1 MYFRESILRN
11 SEMSLEFGSKKE
23 IMNLN
28 EAGISGTNNRSL
40 LYSEVCDELT
50 FLQPRI
56 KRRKK

>member
-1 MYFRESILRN
+1 MYFRESVFRN